1 MKSLKT
7 LLSWAVGVSF
17 FITGVASLFTDGVF
31 EGIIFLLMSSF
42 LIPPIINFITK
53 ITGVTLSFKRRI
65 IPLFLLFIIVGIF
78 IVIKEKGGN
87 IEYFSQNK
95 TSVLNNI
102 QANID
107 EGNFDVARDSSEKY
121 LVSNDEDLQ
130 EIHNLITQ
138 KVNEKR
144 EQELLAR
151 EQELIAK
158 NKNREQE
165 LLAREQELIAKN
177 KNREQELLAREQEL
191 IAKNKNREQELLAEV
206 KSIQTSEYRKNRDI
220 YKELV
225 SLNSNNDEYQEK
237 LGLYEKQLREDEI
250 EKARPSLDS
259 ITFGTIRDYYNNST
273 EARWDIYKVQQKGK
287 RIEWTG
293 WVDDVEKDMFGDYY
307 TVNIDMD
314 SPEDIFSIYDLTLNN
329 ISETTALKFTKL
341 QKTKFNGIIESMDDI
356 LGTVHVAIE
365 PVFEITYYRE

>member
-1 MKSLKT
+1 MASIKKIFKISL
-7 LLSWAVGVSF
+7 LVFGI
-17 FITGVASLFTDGVF
+17 FIT
-31 EGIIFLLMSSF
+31 
-42 LIPPIINFITK
+42 
-53 ITGVTLSFKRRI
+53 
-65 IPLFLLFIIVGIF
+65 LLFIIGIF
-78 IVIKEKGGN
+78 GVEKENKEN
-87 IEYFSQNK
+87 AEYFSLNK
-95 TSVLNNI
+95 TSIISDI

-144 EQELLAR
+144 EQEL
-151 EQELIAK
+151 
-158 NKNREQE
+158 
-165 LLAREQELIAKN
+165 
-177 KNREQELLAREQEL
+177 

-206 KSIQTSEYRKNRDI
+206 KSIPTSEYRKNRDI

-307 TVNIDMD
+307 TVIIDMD
-314 SPEDIFSIYDLTLNN
+314 SPEDILSIYDLTLNN

-341 QKTKFNGIIESMDDI
+341 QKIKFNGIIESMDDI

>member
-7 LLSWAVGVSF
+7 LLNWAVGVSF
-17 FITGVASLFTDGVF
+17 FITGVTSLFIDGVF

-65 IPLFLLFIIVGIF
+65 IPLFLLFIIMGIF
-78 IVIKEKGGN
+78 RGIKEKGKN

-144 EQELLAR
+144 EQEL
-151 EQELIAK
+151 
-158 NKNREQE
+158 
-165 LLAREQELIAKN
+165 IAKN

-206 KSIQTSEYRKNRDI
+206 KSIPTSEYRKNRDI

-237 LGLYEKQLREDEI
+237 LGLYEK
-250 EKARPSLDS
+250 
-259 ITFGTIRDYYNNST
+259 
-273 EARWDIYKVQQKGK
+273 
-287 RIEWTG
+287 
-293 WVDDVEKDMFGDYY
+293 
-307 TVNIDMD
+307 
-314 SPEDIFSIYDLTLNN
+314 LT
-329 ISETTALKFTKL
+329 
-341 QKTKFNGIIESMDDI
+341 
-356 LGTVHVAIE
+356 
-365 PVFEITYYRE
+365 

>member
-1 MKSLKT
+1 MASIKKIFKISL
-7 LLSWAVGVSF
+7 LVFGI
-17 FITGVASLFTDGVF
+17 FIT
-31 EGIIFLLMSSF
+31 
-42 LIPPIINFITK
+42 
-53 ITGVTLSFKRRI
+53 
-65 IPLFLLFIIVGIF
+65 LLFIIGIF
-78 IVIKEKGGN
+78 GVEKENKEN
-87 IEYFSQNK
+87 AEYFSLNK
-95 TSVLNNI
+95 TSIISDI

-144 EQELLAR
+144 D
-151 EQELIAK
+151 K
-158 NKNREQE
+158 
-165 LLAREQELIAKN
+165 
-177 KNREQELLAREQEL
+177 EL

-206 KSIQTSEYRKNRDI
+206 KSIPTSEYRKNRDI

-314 SPEDIFSIYDLTLNN
+314 SPEDILSIYDLTLNN

-341 QKTKFNGIIESMDDI
+341 QKIKFNGIIESMDDI

>member
-1 MKSLKT
+1 MASIKKIFKISL
-7 LLSWAVGVSF
+7 LVFGI
-17 FITGVASLFTDGVF
+17 FIT
-31 EGIIFLLMSSF
+31 
-42 LIPPIINFITK
+42 
-53 ITGVTLSFKRRI
+53 
-65 IPLFLLFIIVGIF
+65 LLFIIGIF
-78 IVIKEKGGN
+78 GVEKENKEN
-87 IEYFSQNK
+87 AEYFSLNK
-95 TSVLNNI
+95 TSIISDI

-138 KVNEKR
+138 KVK
-144 EQELLAR
+144 
-151 EQELIAK
+151 
-158 NKNREQE
+158 
-165 LLAREQELIAKN
+165 
-177 KNREQELLAREQEL
+177 QEL

-206 KSIQTSEYRKNRDI
+206 KSIPTSEYRKNRDI

-307 TVNIDMD
+307 TVIIDMD
-314 SPEDIFSIYDLTLNN
+314 SPEDILSIYDLTLNN

-341 QKTKFNGIIESMDDI
+341 QKIKFNGIIESMDDI